1 MITEQEVEAAVGAL
15 VAREGGAPDG
25 WAGRLARYLSLLMD
39 WNRRVNLVSR
49 RSVERI
55 LESQLRPSLAPLLLL
70 PRGSAAR
77 VLDVGS
83 GGGFPGIPL
92 KVLRPAIRLDL
103 VEARRKKCRFLAA
116 CVDSLDLQDVKV
128 HWCRVEEPAPE
139 LLVRKPFDVVLTRG
153 VGDSEAISRA
163 VWPLL
168 ASGGQAFA
176 FTSPAAADC
185 LEGAPAHTWE
195 VEAGVPLTCL
205 RPLLCSTE
213 S

>member
-1 MITEQEVEAAVGAL
+1 MITEQEVDAAVGAL

-25 WAGRLARYLSLLMD
+25 WAGRLARYLTLLMD

-49 RSVERI
+49 RSVEQI

-70 PRGSAAR
+70 PRHSTAR

-116 CVDSLDLQDVKV
+116 CVDSLDLVDVKV
-128 HWCRVEEPAPE
+128 HWCRVEEPAPD
-139 LLVRKPFDVVLTRG
+139 LLARKPFDVVLARG

-163 VWPLL
+163 VRPLL
-168 ASGGQAFA
+168 ACGGQAFA
-176 FTSPAAADC
+176 FASPAAAGS
-185 LEGAPAHTWE
+185 LEGAPAHTW
-195 VEAGVPLTCL
+195 VDEAGLPLTCL
-205 RPLLCSTE
+205 RRLLCSPE